1 MTVDELIRQY
11 ALLPTT
17 EGGFF
22 RETYRAPATLPGTSR
37 SLCTA
42 IYFLLGRGQRSRL
55 HRIDAD
61 ELWHFYRGDPLC
73 VVELVEHAPP
83 RVTELSARHPQHLVQ
98 GGHLVSARCPLRTR
112 PGAWSAAP
120 SPLPSSSSAFELG
133 NRQRAAGPVSPRRR
147 AHLEAQLGPNT
158 GQMLDLRQREAS
170 KCSSSSTV
178 ATKVAAVTGPRWAW
192 GTASPSVGPFV
203 DSSSTSASSFSTR

>member
-1 MTVDELIRQY
+1 MTVDDLIGQY
-11 ALLPTT
+11 ALLPHP

-83 RVTELSARHPQHLVQ
+83 RVTELSASHPQHLVQ
-98 GGHLVSARCPLRTR
+98 AGTWFGALPAENS
-112 PGAWSAAP
+112 AWSLVGCTVAP
-120 SPLPSSSSAFELG
+120 AFEFERFELG
-133 NRQRAAGPVSPRRR
+133 
-147 AHLEAQLGPNT
+147 
-158 GQMLDLRQREAS
+158 
-170 KCSSSSTV
+170 
-178 ATKVAAVTGPRWAW
+178 
-192 GTASPSVGPFV
+192 TASALLAQFPLAAELISKL
-203 DSSSTSASSFSTR
+203 S